1 MAERGRFGQPRPAV
15 SARTDLRL
23 APSLFPQS
31 RFLCMDRSTVA
42 HTKPEVMKM
51 EDLPLGFG
59 MALAQHPEAM
69 ARFSALSEEEQQ
81 AIING
86 THAVRSK
93 QEMQAYVENLMK

>member
-1 MAERGRFGQPRPAV
+1 
-15 SARTDLRL
+15 
-23 APSLFPQS
+23 
-31 RFLCMDRSTVA
+31 
-42 HTKPEVMKM
+42 M

-69 ARFSALSEEEQQ
+69 ARFAALSEAEQQ

-93 QEMQAYVENLMK
+93 QEMQAYVEHLME

>member
-1 MAERGRFGQPRPAV
+1 
-15 SARTDLRL
+15 
-23 APSLFPQS
+23 
-31 RFLCMDRSTVA
+31 
-42 HTKPEVMKM
+42 M

-81 AIING
+81 AIIDG

-93 QEMQAYVENLMK
+93 QEMQAYVENLLKCKCAPGLLTRSTLSFINSLGQQSQ

>member
-1 MAERGRFGQPRPAV
+1 
-15 SARTDLRL
+15 
-23 APSLFPQS
+23 
-31 RFLCMDRSTVA
+31 MDRSTAA

-81 AIING
+81 AIIDG
-86 THAVRSK
+86 THAVRNIIFIYHK
-93 QEMQAYVENLMK
+93 EKRCKEEQV

>member
-31 RFLCMDRSTVA
+31 RFLCMDRSTAA

-81 AIING
+81 AIIDG